1 MSKILPTLF
10 TGVALVT
17 SAAIADDSGPAW
29 LDRTSLSV
37 TESEDSQVEF
47 EFETIQPIMQ
57 TPETLEHTVFMQGR
71 IASQDSDETV
81 NVGVGYRNL
90 NQDQTLLLGVNAFY
104 DATNEYGH
112 RRGSI
117 GVEAIGVTM
126 TARANVYSAFTKEK
140 KKVKGAVTTYQSALD
155 GYDFSLDMPMPYM
168 PWMRVQAT
176 GYQWSALKDFKDVS
190 GTRVAVIGNLNQ
202 HISFELGADD
212 NNYNGTDGFVSLQY
226 NLSGKNTNGVTATLE
241 DGLFSNEVS
250 AERDLKNHTLDKVIR
265 NNNVIVQTRGGVVI
279 GRSD

>member
-1 MSKILPTLF
+1 
-10 TGVALVT
+10 
-17 SAAIADDSGPAW
+17 
-29 LDRTSLSV
+29 
-37 TESEDSQVEF
+37 
-47 EFETIQPIMQ
+47 
-57 TPETLEHTVFMQGR
+57 
-71 IASQDSDETV
+71 
-81 NVGVGYRNL
+81 
-90 NQDQTLLLGVNAFY
+90 
-104 DATNEYGH
+104 
-112 RRGSI
+112 
-117 GVEAIGVTM
+117 
-126 TARANVYSAFTKEK
+126 
-140 KKVKGAVTTYQSALD
+140 
-155 GYDFSLDMPMPYM
+155 MPMPYM

-190 GTRVAVIGNLNQ
+190 GTRVAIIGNLNQ